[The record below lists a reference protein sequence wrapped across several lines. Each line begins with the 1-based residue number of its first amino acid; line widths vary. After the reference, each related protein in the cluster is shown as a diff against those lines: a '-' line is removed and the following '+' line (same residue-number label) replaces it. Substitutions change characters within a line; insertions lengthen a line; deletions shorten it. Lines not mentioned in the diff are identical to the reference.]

1 MPEDA
6 ETQTSIE
13 QIEGLVRQ
21 AKNIS
26 DPIARS
32 LSTQLIQSLMALH
45 GAAFERMLEIVH
57 SSGEVGQRAIE
68 EMSRDE
74 LVRSLLLLYGL
85 HPVDLRT
92 RISEAVEKAAP
103 NIRSQEG
110 RIESYELS
118 ESGVVTLQI
127 AANSHGCRSSAAHL
141 QSLIEQAIYEA
152 APDVA
157 GIVFEGSEDEATQ
170 VGFVPLADLQNATT
184 FSAGGSD
191 SQAESKA
198 NDEQHLAPAAPSPAW
213 SST

>member
-1 MPEDA
+1 MPEHA

-21 AKNIS
+21 AENIS
-26 DPIARS
+26 DPIARN
-32 LSTQLIQSLMALH
+32 LSTQLIQSLMTLH

-57 SSGEVGQRAIE
+57 SSGEVGQQAIE

-85 HPVDLRT
+85 HPVDLRA
-92 RISEAVEKAAP
+92 RISEAIEKADP
-103 NIRSQEG
+103 HVHSQGG
-110 RIESYELS
+110 RIESYEVS
-118 ESGVVTLQI
+118 ESGVVTLRL
-127 AANSHGCRSSAAHL
+127 AANSHACRSSASHL
-141 QSLIEQAIYEA
+141 QSVIEQAVYEA

-157 GIVFEGSEDEATQ
+157 GIVFEGGNEATQ

-184 FSAGGSD
+184 FSVGEPD
-191 SQAESKA
+191 SKA
-198 NDEQHLAPAAPSPAW
+198 NDSKADDEKQLGQVAPSPAW

>member
-1 MPEDA
+1 MPEGA

-21 AKNIS
+21 AENIS
-26 DPIARS
+26 DPIARN
-32 LSTQLIQSLMALH
+32 LSTQLIQSLMTLH

-57 SSGEVGQRAIE
+57 SSGEAGQRAIE

-92 RISEAVEKAAP
+92 RISEAIEKAGS
-103 NIRSQEG
+103 NIRSQGG
-110 RIESYELS
+110 RIESYEVS
-118 ESGVVTLQI
+118 EAGVVTLRF
-127 AANSHGCRSSAAHL
+127 AANSHACRSSAGHL
-141 QSLIEQAIYEA
+141 QSIVEQAVYEA

-157 GIVFEGSEDEATQ
+157 GIVFEGGENEATQ
-170 VGFVPLADLQNATT
+170 VGFVPLADLQNATV
-184 FSAGGSD
+184 FSVSESD
-191 SQAESKA
+191 SKADSKT
-198 NDEQHLAPAAPSPAW
+198 NDEKHLRPAAPSPAW

>member
-6 ETQTSIE
+6 EMQTSIE

-21 AKNIS
+21 AENIS
-26 DPIARS
+26 DPVARS
-32 LSTQLIQSLMALH
+32 LSTQLVQSLMTLH

-57 SSGEVGQRAIE
+57 SSGEAGQRAIE

-92 RISEAVEKAAP
+92 RISEAVEKAGP
-103 NIRSQEG
+103 QLRSQG
-110 RIESYELS
+110 GGIESYEVS
-118 ESGVVTLQI
+118 ESGVVTLRI
-127 AANSHGCRSSAAHL
+127 AANSHACRSSAGHL
-141 QSLIEQAIYEA
+141 QSAIEQAVYEA

-157 GIVFEGSEDEATQ
+157 GIVFEGSESEATQ
-170 VGFVPLADLQNATT
+170 VGFVPLSDLKNATT
-184 FSAGGSD
+184 FSIGESN
-191 SQAESKA
+191 SKAESKT
-198 NDEQHLAPAAPSPAW
+198 NDEKHIGPATPSPAW